1 MLAPGRGTRG
11 SWVLAVTSR
20 AAGGRPQRCA
30 GRDTARKLSPAPPP
44 PAPAYPSRA
53 LPALLLPRT
62 LFIFF
67 IFSFCLEMNLNG
79 PEEGQLQER
88 FDCKDLK
95 VLT

>member
-1 MLAPGRGTRG
+1 M
-11 SWVLAVTSR
+11 LAVTSR

-30 GRDTARKLSPAPPP
+30 GRDTARKLSPAPPHHHVSQPSP
-44 PAPAYPSRA
+44 PCSPPTSHSIY
-53 LPALLLPRT
+53 
-62 LFIFF
+62 FF